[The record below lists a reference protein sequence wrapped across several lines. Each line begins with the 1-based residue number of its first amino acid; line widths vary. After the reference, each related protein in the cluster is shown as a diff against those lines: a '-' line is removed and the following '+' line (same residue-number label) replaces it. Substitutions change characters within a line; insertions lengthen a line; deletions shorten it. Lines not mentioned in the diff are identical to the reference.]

1 MNIFNFSSPLIYLLF
16 SLLFLFLSFFFSMSE
31 TSFTCL
37 NKYRFQV
44 EARKNI
50 KTSKLVCKVIEQFDS
65 TLVAVLIGNNIV
77 NILLSLVSTSLFLS
91 LMVNVEESVVSFI
104 ASITITVIVYILA
117 EALPKHIAKRIPNKC
132 AKILI
137 YPLVFFLVILFP
149 LTLLFSLASKLIS
162 AIFKG
167 KSEYSI
173 TEEDFNEVLTNN
185 EKEGVQDKYE
195 TSIIQN
201 SFDFSDTLVKDVL
214 TDRQDMY
221 MIDIQGLTNAQLIK
235 KIMNTSY
242 SRIPIYYTNPNK
254 ILGVIVV
261 KELLSSYYY
270 DPHLNIRNLI
280 NKPYIISP
288 NIYLD
293 DLIEGLRKNKTEIA
307 FVYLKDKLI
316 GMVTLEDVLE
326 ELVGPIDEG
335 AKK

>member
-1 MNIFNFSSPLIYLLF
+1 MNFFNFSSPFLYVLF
-16 SLLFLFLSFFFSMSE
+16 SLIFLFLSFFFSMSE
-31 TSFTCL
+31 TAFTCL

-44 EARKNI
+44 EARKNV
-50 KTSKLVCKVIEQFDS
+50 KSAKAVCKVIDTFDS
-65 TLVAVLIGNNIV
+65 TLVAILIGNNIV

-91 LMVNVEESVVSFI
+91 MMIDVEESIVSFI
-104 ASITITVIVYILA
+104 ASITITVLVYIFA

-132 AKILI
+132 AKFLV
-137 YPLVFFLVILFP
+137 YPLIVSLIILFP
-149 LTLLFSLASKLIS
+149 FTLIFSLASKLVNLT
-162 AIFKG
+162 FKG
-167 KSEYSI
+167 KKEYTI
-173 TEEDFNEVLTNN
+173 TEEDFNEALSTN
-185 EKEGVQDKYE
+185 EKEGVQDNYE

-214 TDRQDMY
+214 TEKEKMY
-221 MIDIQGLTNAQLIK
+221 MIDIQGLTNKQLIK
-235 KIMNTSY
+235 KVMNTSY

-254 ILGVIVV
+254 ILGVIVA

-293 DLIEGLRKNKTEIA
+293 DLIDGLRKNKTEIA

>member
-1 MNIFNFSSPLIYLLF
+1 MNIFNFSNPFIYLLF
-16 SLLFLFLSFFFSMSE
+16 SLLFLLLSFFFSMSE
-31 TSFTCL
+31 TAFTCL

-44 EARKNI
+44 EARKNVTRA
-50 KTSKLVCKVIEQFDS
+50 KAVCKVVDTFDS
-65 TLVAVLIGNNIV
+65 TLVAILIGNNIV

-91 LMVNVEESVVSFI
+91 LMINVEESLVSLI
-104 ASITITVIVYILA
+104 ASITVTVIVYIFA
-117 EALPKHIAKRIPNKC
+117 EALPKHVAKRIPNKC
-132 AKILI
+132 AKVLV
-137 YPLVFFLVILFP
+137 YPLIVSLILLLP
-149 LTLLFSLASKLIS
+149 LTLLFSLASKLINL
-162 AIFKG
+162 IFRRRR
-167 KSEYSI
+167 EYTI
-173 TEEDFNEVLTNN
+173 TEEDFNEALSNN
-185 EKEGVQDKYE
+185 EKEGAQDKYE
-195 TSIIQN
+195 TTIIQN

-214 TDRQDMY
+214 TDRENMH
-221 MIDIQGLTNAQLIK
+221 MIDIQGLTNKQLIK
-235 KIMNTSY
+235 KVMNTSY

-293 DLIEGLRKNKTEIA
+293 DLIEGLRNNKTEIA
-307 FVYLKDKLI
+307 FVYLKDKLL